1 MNRWNGKAV
10 FEIENGL
17 DSERGVFAACRRK
30 TIAFGA
36 AGRKQRY
43 FWPVAKASF
52 GDGKAEL

>member
-1 MNRWNGKAV
+1 MGTAV

-36 AGRKQRY
+36 AGRKQIY
-43 FWPVAKASF
+43 F
-52 GDGKAEL
+52 GDGGESKFW